1 MSASRK
7 KMLRREENRAAM
19 TERQEKELKEAKK
32 LKLYTALFTAAIA
45 IMIVVVLV
53 TSITSSGIIQ
63 RNTTALTVG
72 EEKISTVEL
81 NYYYIDAVN
90 SWLNNYG
97 SYAQLFG
104 LDTTKPLNEQ
114 FYDEANEQTWAD
126 YFLETATSNA
136 KGVYALYQNAKANGF
151 TLTQEALDSI
161 DSTMAN
167 FDLYG
172 AMYGFANG
180 EGYLQAVYGAGTN
193 EKSFR
198 EYLTVQTTANE
209 YYVETYNGLT
219 YSDEDLR
226 AAEAENYGKYSS
238 FSYDYYYLAANK
250 FYEGGTE
257 GENGTTTYTDE
268 EKAAGAAKA
277 KETADSLL
285 TATNLEELNEA
296 IAALEINAES
306 TSAKATTVTDRLYSS
321 VDAVLRDWVASADR
335 KAGDITVIESS
346 TTSVAEHE
354 HTEEEHEHEEI
365 KTVNGYYVVLWN
377 SADSNLDPL
386 VNVRHILLG
395 HEGGTTNEETGS
407 VTYSDEEKAA
417 AKAKAEELLASFTG
431 TEEDFAALANEKSTD
446 TGSNTNG
453 GLYENVYPGQMVTNF
468 NDWCFD
474 EARKTGDTGIVESDY
489 GYHVMYFSGLS
500 DMNYRDYMIT
510 NELRSADISE
520 WETEVTNAAE
530 LTVLDTS
537 KVKMDL
543 VLTSGSSEDHE
554 GHDHE

>member
-7 KMLRREENRAAM
+7 KMLRREENKAAM
-19 TERQEKELKEAKK
+19 TERQQQEMKEAKK

-45 IMIVVVLV
+45 IMVVVVLV
-53 TSITSSGIIQ
+53 TSVLSSGIIE
-63 RNTTALTVG
+63 RNTAALTVG
-72 EEKISTVEL
+72 EEKLSTVEL

-90 SWLNNYG
+90 QWISNYG
-97 SYAQLFG
+97 SYASLFG

-114 FYDEANEQTWAD
+114 FYDEAAEQTWAD
-126 YFLETATSNA
+126 YFLETATANA
-136 KGVYALYQNAKANGF
+136 KAVQALYQDAQANGF
-151 TLTQEALDSI
+151 ALSQEELDSI
-161 DSTMAN
+161 DATMAN
-167 FDLYG
+167 FDLYA
-172 AMYGFANG
+172 AMYGFPSG
-180 EGYLQAVYGAGTN
+180 ETYLQAVYGAGTN

-198 EYLTVQTTANE
+198 EYLTVQQTANS
-209 YYVETYNGLT
+209 YYNDTYESLT
-219 YSDEDLR
+219 YTDEDLR

-257 GENGTTTYTDE
+257 NEDGTTTYSDE

-277 KETADSLL
+277 KEVADSLL

-306 TSAKATTVTDRLYSS
+306 TTAKATSVTDRLYSS
-321 VDAVLRDWVASADR
+321 VDAVMRDWVASADR

-346 TTSVAEHE
+346 TTTVAEHD

-365 KTVNGYYVVLWN
+365 TTVSGYYVVLWN
-377 SADSNLDPL
+377 NADSNLNNL
-386 VNVRHILLG
+386 VNVRHILLN
-395 HEGGTTNEETGS
+395 HEGGTTDESTGA

-417 AKAKAEELLASFTG
+417 TKAKAEELLASFTG

-474 EARKTGDTGIVESDY
+474 ESRKPGDTGIVESEY
-489 GYHVMYFSGLS
+489 GYHIMYFSGLS
-500 DMNYRDYMIT
+500 DMTYRDYMIT

-520 WETEVTNAAE
+520 WETGLVEAAE

-537 KVKMDL
+537 KVAMDL
-543 VLTSGSSEDHE
+543 VLTSGDSHE

>member
-417 AKAKAEELLASFTG
+417 TKAKAEELLASFTG

-474 EARKTGDTGIVESDY
+474 EARKPGDTGIVESDY

>member
-32 LKLYTALFTAAIA
+32 LKLYTTLFTVAIA
-45 IMIVVVLV
+45 IMIVVVLA
-53 TSITSSGIIQ
+53 TSINSVMQ
-63 RNTTALTVG
+63 RNATALTVG
-72 EEKISTVEL
+72 DEKVSTTEL
-81 NYYYIDAVN
+81 NYYYIDSVN

-97 SYAQLFG
+97 SYATLFG

-114 FYDEANEQTWAD
+114 FYDEEANQTWAD
-126 YFLETATSNA
+126 YFLESATNSA
-136 KGVYALYQNAKANGF
+136 KGVYALYADAKANGF
-151 TLTQEALDSI
+151 TLDEEAKEYI
-161 DSTMAN
+161 DTTMAN

-172 AMYGFANG
+172 AMYGFASG
-180 EGYLQAVYGAGTN
+180 EAYLQAVYGSAST

-198 EYLTVQTTANE
+198 EYLTIQQTANE
-209 YYVETYNGLT
+209 YYTETYNALSYT
-219 YSDEDLR
+219 EEELR

-238 FSYDYYYLAANK
+238 FTYDYYYLAASK

-257 GENGTTTYTDE
+257 GENGTKTYSDE
-268 EKAAGAAKA
+268 EKAAGAEKA
-277 KETADSLL
+277 KEAADSLL
-285 TATNLEELNEA
+285 TATNLEELNAA

-306 TSAKATTVTDRLYSS
+306 PSASATSVATRLYAN
-321 VDAVLRDWVASADR
+321 VDAVLRDWVASPDR
-335 KAGDITVIESS
+335 KAGDITVIESA

-377 SADSNLDPL
+377 GADSNLNSL
-386 VNVRHILLG
+386 VNVRHILLN
-395 HEGGTTNEETGS
+395 HEGGTTNESTGS

-417 AKAKAEELLASFTG
+417 TKAKAEELLASFTG

-453 GLYENVYPGQMVTNF
+453 GLYENVYPGQMLTNF

-474 EARKTGDTGIVESDY
+474 ESRKPGDTGIVESEY
-489 GYHVMYFSGLS
+489 GYHIMYFSGLS

-510 NELRSADISE
+510 NDLRSADIAE
-520 WETEVTNAAE
+520 WELALTDAAE
-530 LTVLDTS
+530 LTVKDTS

-543 VLTSGSSEDHE
+543 VLNGNSSDDHE